1 MEATTPTL
9 DREEIREER
18 SKGDLPILVAGMVG
32 AFFMILQCLED
43 GTTVLVA
50 LGTALI
56 LAGMVWIG
64 ATRLYSVDDFGR
76 WVSFVTVSFAA
87 SLGGALVQT
96 LRVESPKAECASPTS
111 FSRCSP
117 SPLSCA
123 TGGARIAGSSRR
135 RRRLAARPTSSDLG
149 ALTCAPTPRSR
160 ALPRFAPRGCHSG

>member
-9 DREEIREER
+9 VREEIREER

-32 AFFMILQCLED
+32 AFFTILQGLED

-96 LRVESPKAECASPTS
+96 LRVESPKAEWM
-111 FSRCSP
+111 R
-117 SPLSCA
+117 LSYVVLAVLAVAVVVRNRWREDRRIEQA
-123 TGGARIAGSSRR
+123 TQ
-135 RRRLAARPTSSDLG
+135 AARS
-149 ALTCAPTPRSR
+149 APHE
-160 ALPRFAPRGCHSG
+160 L